1 MRGCCIY
8 YYSSEHKGWC
18 GDLGA
23 RPGGNLPRQRAGC
36 IVVDAHTR
44 ARRVG
49 RGYKSGRAGLGMG
62 MRLTLAV
69 RAAFHGTGDETSVV
83 VVRVVPAVR
92 VVIGRQI
99 RAEVGV
105 LPHPVTILISPPVWK
120 RSGARRSGRGVCV
133 FMAFGALARTVDNR
147 RGRRQRRCTGR
158 KDG

>member
-1 MRGCCIY
+1 MSGCCIY

-23 RPGGNLPRQRAGC
+23 GPGGEFAAAGAGC
-36 IVVDAHTR
+36 SGGRTHKGA
-44 ARRVG
+44 ACRRSGTIGPG
-49 RGYKSGRAGLGMG
+49 RTGDRT
-62 MRLTLAV
+62 RLTLAV

-133 FMAFGALARTVDNR
+133 FLAFGALARTVDNR